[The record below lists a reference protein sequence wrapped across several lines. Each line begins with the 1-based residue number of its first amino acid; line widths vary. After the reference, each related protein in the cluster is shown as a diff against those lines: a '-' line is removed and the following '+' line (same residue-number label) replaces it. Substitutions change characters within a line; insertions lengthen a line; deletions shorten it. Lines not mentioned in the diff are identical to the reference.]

1 MRINYNV
8 KIKEDGWKE
17 RKLSSSLFSHF
28 YHAKEMTM
36 EIYQCQQRKKKGKVL
51 NNNAWASFKILTLFY
66 FLLENFGKKT
76 LFFEEEFHH
85 FQKKKNSFEQEK
97 FVMRN
102 NFSFSLKRK
111 DLQKMSQIFILGN
124 LKIQRGDLQFK
135 KKKFTLAKTL
145 V

>member
-1 MRINYNV
+1 MEGKHQVVIQL
-8 KIKEDGWKE
+8 I
-17 RKLSSSLFSHF
+17 FSF
-28 YHAKEMTM
+28 LPCKRDDNGNILVPTK
-36 EIYQCQQRKKKGKVL
+36 KKKGKVL

-102 NFSFSLKRK
+102 NISFSLKRK
-111 DLQKMSQIFILGN
+111 DL
-124 LKIQRGDLQFK
+124 
-135 KKKFTLAKTL
+135 
-145 V
+145 